1 MIAVKNTPIYP
12 VLRQH
17 RQIAVQKGV
26 IFGESGQNGR
36 LQPEQK
42 KIAPHFTAI
51 LRILLN
57 RGRIAAFYTVIA
69 IIKRNLRR
77 TATCHH
83 RQFPRRRIW

>member
-42 KIAPHFTAI
+42 KIASHFTAI
-51 LRILLN
+51 LRILLKSRKDSCFLYRYCN
-57 RGRIAAFYTVIA
+57 
-69 IIKRNLRR
+69 
-77 TATCHH
+77 H
-83 RQFPRRRIW
+83 